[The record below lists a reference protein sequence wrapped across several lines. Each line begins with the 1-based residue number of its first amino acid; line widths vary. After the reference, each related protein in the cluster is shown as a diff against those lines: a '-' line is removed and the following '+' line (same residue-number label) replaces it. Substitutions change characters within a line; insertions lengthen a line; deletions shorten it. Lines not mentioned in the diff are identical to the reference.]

1 MNKLKKKIDILLLVV
16 VLIFSFSFL
25 LGWASEKN
33 RQLPLQRYMESVNA
47 NADVAED
54 VSVVEAEPTVYVV
67 IAEYAEDNAYIFAS
81 VVIQELPAFQALE
94 VELTYNPDV
103 LQFNVY
109 PESVSRTQWSFQS
122 VDVTDV
128 SPGVLRITCIEPCV
142 KDWQSVF
149 ETLSFQVIGEGEPR
163 FDASLVACK
172 DISGA
177 DIDCSFMLGYA
188 DEVSALPSE
197 RQADE
202 QNGYAVPTVKLDVST
217 PAVGKIKPPEDFAD
231 AVSDGM
237 DMQSYYPKSTITA
250 HVYPKDYSF
259 ENCEL
264 LITYDPDVLE
274 YSLIRIVNN
283 QLKLSDSVLRM
294 EDGEIHLLV
303 SGDGANYTDPIVFN
317 VIGNGNAE
325 LNVELLSYTD
335 TSGVREDVQLVADI
349 PEMKLKTSDFYVDNM
364 AVKDYFLI
372 FVKKTVR
379 FFCDLFQYGDLY
391 G

>member
-1 MNKLKKKIDILLLVV
+1 VNKLKKKIDILLLVV

-163 FDASLVACK
+163 FDASLWLA
-172 DISGA
+172 
-177 DIDCSFMLGYA
+177 
-188 DEVSALPSE
+188 
-197 RQADE
+197 
-202 QNGYAVPTVKLDVST
+202 
-217 PAVGKIKPPEDFAD
+217 
-231 AVSDGM
+231 
-237 DMQSYYPKSTITA
+237 
-250 HVYPKDYSF
+250 
-259 ENCEL
+259 
-264 LITYDPDVLE
+264 
-274 YSLIRIVNN
+274 
-283 QLKLSDSVLRM
+283 
-294 EDGEIHLLV
+294 
-303 SGDGANYTDPIVFN
+303 
-317 VIGNGNAE
+317 
-325 LNVELLSYTD
+325 
-335 TSGVREDVQLVADI
+335 
-349 PEMKLKTSDFYVDNM
+349 KT
-364 AVKDYFLI
+364 
-372 FVKKTVR
+372 
-379 FFCDLFQYGDLY
+379 
-391 G
+391 